1 MLLHIDCITNSG
13 YILFSGMD
21 TQLVVRPL
29 LEKFDERSHASALR
43 KIHFPHVST
52 ELVEITLVS
61 ELLQIMLIA

>member
-1 MLLHIDCITNSG
+1 MLLYIDCITN
-13 YILFSGMD
+13 YENILSSGMD

-43 KIHFPHVST
+43 KIQFPHVST
-52 ELVEITLVS
+52 ELVEITLAS